1 MVRSALQSFHKRDF
15 LARAFRARNVIK
27 GCDMIDQLVGRV
39 VSGEFLGR
47 EEMDQAINSMMQG
60 EWSHQQ
66 VAVFLTA
73 LHTRGET
80 VDEVVGAASAMRSN
94 MTPIQSRR
102 DGLIDTCG
110 TGGDGSATFNISTAA
125 AFVVAGAGRPVA
137 KHGNRSIT
145 SKTGS
150 ADVLAA
156 LGVCIDPPVSVV
168 ERCLEQV
175 GICFCFAPMLHPAMK
190 HVAPVRKELEFP
202 TIFNLLGPLCNPA
215 GAPFQLL
222 GVGNQELRPLLADAL
237 SGLGTERA
245 LIVTGTDGLDEVT
258 LTGPTDV
265 LMITEG
271 QISEFQWTP
280 EEFGIARHDLELL
293 RVEDAEQSAEMVRR
307 VLSGEPGPARDI
319 VILNAAA
326 ALWVADPDLT
336 LSTCRTLA
344 AEAIDTGSAA
354 EKVARLKELTAV

>member
-1 MVRSALQSFHKRDF
+1 
-15 LARAFRARNVIK
+15 
-27 GCDMIDQLVGRV
+27 MIDQLVGRV
-39 VSGEFLGR
+39 VSGECLER
-47 EEMDQAINSMMQG
+47 EEMDRAVNSMMQG

-66 VAVFLTA
+66 IAIFLTA

-94 MTPIQSRR
+94 MTAIQSRR

-168 ERCLEQV
+168 ERCLDQV

-222 GVGNQELRPLLADAL
+222 GVGKQELRPLLAEAL

-245 LIVTGTDGLDEVT
+245 IIVTGADGLDEVT

-280 EEFGIARHDLELL
+280 EEFDIARHDLESM
-293 RVEDAEQSAEMVRR
+293 RVENAEQSAEVVRR

-326 ALWVADPDLT
+326 ALWVADPGLT
-336 LSTCRTLA
+336 LSTCRSLA
-344 AEAIDTGSAA
+344 AEAIDTGAAA

>member
-1 MVRSALQSFHKRDF
+1 
-15 LARAFRARNVIK
+15 
-27 GCDMIDQLVGRV
+27 MIDQLVGRV
-39 VSGEFLGR
+39 VSGECLGR
-47 EEMDQAINSMMQG
+47 EEMDQAVNSMMQG

-94 MTPIQSRR
+94 MTAIQSRR
-102 DGLIDTCG
+102 DDLIDTCG

-150 ADVLAA
+150 ADVLAE
-156 LGVCIDPPVSVV
+156 LGVCIDPPVSIV

-222 GVGNQELRPLLADAL
+222 GVGKQELRPLLAEAL

-245 LIVTGTDGLDEVT
+245 IIVTGADGLDEVT

-280 EEFGIARHDLELL
+280 EEFDIARHDLESM
-293 RVEDAEQSAEMVRR
+293 RVENAEQSAEVVRR

-336 LSTCRTLA
+336 LPTCRTLA
-344 AEAIDTGSAA
+344 AEAIDTGAAA
-354 EKVARLKELTAV
+354 EKVELLKELTAV

>member
-1 MVRSALQSFHKRDF
+1 
-15 LARAFRARNVIK
+15 
-27 GCDMIDQLVGRV
+27 
-39 VSGEFLGR
+39 
-47 EEMDQAINSMMQG
+47 MDQAVNSMMQG

-94 MTPIQSRR
+94 MTAIQSRR
-102 DGLIDTCG
+102 DDLIDTCG

-150 ADVLAA
+150 ADVLAE
-156 LGVCIDPPVSVV
+156 LGVCIDPPVSIV

-222 GVGNQELRPLLADAL
+222 GVGKQELRPLLAEAL

-245 LIVTGTDGLDEVT
+245 IIVTGADGLDEVT

-280 EEFGIARHDLELL
+280 EEFDIARHDLESM
-293 RVEDAEQSAEMVRR
+293 RVENAEQSAEVVRR

-336 LSTCRTLA
+336 LPTCRTLA
-344 AEAIDTGSAA
+344 AEAIDTGAAA
-354 EKVARLKELTAV
+354 EKVERLKELTAV